1 MPLPDAALAHY
12 AAQQRQVQA
21 TVLLVQR
28 LWRQITGASLDEE
41 WQAIAHRLTLIVA
54 AAQLGAASAGAAYV
68 PAVLA
73 EIGRTVDPDAEVN
86 PQAWSGIASDGRPLD
101 SLLYSP
107 VVQTKESLAGGM
119 SLQDALQ
126 AGSEGLKRIAAT
138 QVQDAGRGAA
148 SVAIAA
154 RQHVGYVRLVSAP
167 CCQRCA
173 VLAGKTFRWNA
184 GFQRHPRC
192 DCRHIPTAGDVPE
205 GFSPTIPPDQIK
217 DLTEAQRKAIADGGN
232 VNQVIN
238 SNRKRAN
245 SGMTTAE
252 GTTRR
257 GVYGGY
263 RRNADGTLTRVKKG
277 EKVPARLTPEAIYR
291 LSASRTE
298 ALDLLKRFG
307 YLL

>member
-1 MPLPDAALAHY
+1 MPLPDAAVAHY

-28 LWRQITGASLDEE
+28 LWRQITGGNLDEE
-41 WQAIAHRLTLIVA
+41 WAGIAHRLTLIVG

-73 EIGRTVDPDAEVN
+73 EIGQSVDPDAEVN
-86 PQAWSGIASDGRPLD
+86 PKAWAGVASDGRPLE

-119 SLQDALQ
+119 ALQGALQ
-126 AGSEGLKRIAAT
+126 AGSESLKKIVAT

-154 RQHVGYVRLVSAP
+154 RPGIGWTRVEGTP

-173 VLAGKTFRWNA
+173 VLTGKWFKWNQ
-184 GFQRHPRC
+184 GFLRHPHC
-192 DCRHIPTAGDVPE
+192 SGRHVPCPHE
-205 GFSPTIPPDQIK
+205 DHAELAQKIRPDQIK
-217 DLTEAQRKAIADGGN
+217 DLTDAERKALAEGADL
-232 VNQVIN
+232 NQVIN
-238 SNRKRAN
+238 ARRKR
-245 SGMTTAE
+245 SGLTTAE

-257 GVYGGY
+257 GLFGRQSGG
-263 RRNADGTLTRVKKG
+263 K
-277 EKVPARLTPEAIYR
+277 PRLTPDGVYR
-291 LSASRTE
+291 LSATREE
-298 ALDLLKRFG
+298 AVARLKANA
-307 YLL
+307 YLI